1 MALYHLYR
9 HDAYQYGVWLGQSA
23 ARSIEGRLDQD
34 ESLTLNDV
42 LRQDIF
48 YLEYPEAIVADHDRA
63 EFFKGFTMSYVE
75 LVVDLFGDRVEFPQ
89 WTWYESERK
98 SQIAV

>member
-23 ARSIEGRLDQD
+23 ARSIRGRLDNNK
-34 ESLTLNDV
+34 SLTLNDV
-42 LRQDIF
+42 LREDIF
-48 YLEYPEAIVADHDRA
+48 YLEYPEAIVYDDERA

-75 LVVDLFGDRVEFPQ
+75 LVVDLFGYHVRFPD
-89 WTWYESERK
+89 WTWFESERK
-98 SQIAV
+98 AHVSA